1 MPEDEPLTVLL
12 PDREQI
18 QLPSEAA
25 VIAPLRL
32 LSLAEPR
39 LQLGESREGGA
50 VDALHLRP
58 LRVAFPVGARER
70 EEAEGV
76 EPVGARHVRTET
88 EVHEWGA
95 VDAVEAHPLAA
106 LVLDQLA
113 LQGLAALREE
123 AQHRGLRRLLAAVG
137 EAALDELAHPP
148 LDRRQVA
155 LGERAGRDHVV
166 EEAEARLVQQ
176 RRTDPELRPGEQ
188 IEHRRG
194 QEVCGRVPQH
204 LEPVARGCQDGLDL
218 HGRIAAGRLEA
229 EREIHLA
236 PVDPGGQ
243 GLPGEVGGEPPED
256 LPDGGASPD
265 PCRRRAFDRNV
276 DVVHRFLP

>member
-166 EEAEARLVQQ
+166 EEAEARIVEQG
-176 RRTDPELRPGEQ
+176 RTNPQLRCGEE
-188 IEHRRG
+188 IEHRRS
-194 QEVCGRVPQH
+194 QEMRGRMPDYV
-204 LEPVARGCQDGLDL
+204 EPLARSRQDWLDL
-218 HGRIAAGRLEA
+218 RDGVA
-229 EREIHLA
+229 
-236 PVDPGGQ
+236 
-243 GLPGEVGGEPPED
+243 VG
-256 LPDGGASPD
+256 
-265 PCRRRAFDRNV
+265 
-276 DVVHRFLP
+276 